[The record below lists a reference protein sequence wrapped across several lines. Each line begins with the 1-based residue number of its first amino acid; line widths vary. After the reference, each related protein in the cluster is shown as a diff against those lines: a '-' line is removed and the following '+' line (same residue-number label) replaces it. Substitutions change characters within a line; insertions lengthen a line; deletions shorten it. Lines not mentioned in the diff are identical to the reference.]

1 MKLLHLSTAMDILL
15 WVIAVLAT
23 VQAVH
28 TSSNSSQPGM
38 RREISMH
45 SRVYFSLCYCNPI
58 VYLYACS
65 TFSVAK
71 PMRDIKYPK
80 SFEL

>member
-1 MKLLHLSTAMDILL
+1 MWAG
-15 WVIAVLAT
+15 VG
-23 VQAVH
+23 
-28 TSSNSSQPGM
+28 PGM

-71 PMRDIKYPK
+71 PMQDIKYPK